1 MAITIQHDGDTWRIL
16 TEGATRDGKTYCHL
30 ASTTRF
36 REQNNGSVPVQMADW
51 IDDNVIMSFAM
62 QQEEA
67 QRAAAAKNHIGACV
81 PWRGRD
87 GAIGACIYCGKQT
100 DAITAYYA
108 DRAASGQ
115 AALTAQR

>member
-1 MAITIQHDGDTWRIL
+1 MDILINHNGDTWRIL
-16 TEGATRDGKTYCHL
+16 SEGATRDGKIYCHL

-36 REQNNGSVPVQMADW
+36 RQQKNGAIPVQMGDW
-51 IDDNVIMSFAM
+51 IDSAVILSCAM
-62 QQEEA
+62 QEEEK
-67 QRAAAAKNHIGACV
+67 QRADTGKSHAGACV

-87 GAIGACIYCGKQT
+87 GELGACIYCGKPT

-115 AALTAQR
+115 AALTAHR

>member
-1 MAITIQHDGDTWRIL
+1 MTITIKHDGDTWRIL
-16 TEGATRDGKTYCHL
+16 SEGATRDGKTYCHL
-30 ASTTRF
+30 ASTTRS
-36 REQNNGSVPVQMADW
+36 RQQKNGPVPVQMGDW
-51 IDDNVIMSFAM
+51 IDHAVIRSAAI

-67 QRAAAAKNHIGACV
+67 QRVDAAKNHVGACV

-87 GAIGACIYCGKQT
+87 GEIGACIYCGKPT

-115 AALTAQR
+115 AALTAHK